1 MDIIQLNYWSKVYTR
16 DSNKEVSL
24 KFLHNSQNPIEF
36 VINKAKQYSIKNYSF
51 LILYEIS
58 QKPDTNEYILVQNN
72 LANHISENEKID
84 NFIHKRQLQIK
95 AYSNVVLEWMPYS
108 QFNQIKETDSTSKS
122 QTYQPSSVTHEDV
135 PKRIMS
141 NKDEEG
147 DLKHDLDVLTSNTT
161 TRNTDVDDNE
171 QDFDFTTKFKTHP
184 VSGSQKIISKTN
196 KKAKSNVDD
205 DDDGGSNELH
215 LES

>member
-1 MDIIQLNYWSKVYTR
+1 MEK
-16 DSNKEVSL
+16 
-24 KFLHNSQNPIEF
+24 
-36 VINKAKQYSIKNYSF
+36 
-51 LILYEIS
+51 LILARQFE
-58 QKPDTNEYILVQNN
+58 LF
-72 LANHISENEKID
+72 LFFKI
-84 NFIHKRQLQIK
+84 
-95 AYSNVVLEWMPYS
+95 
-108 QFNQIKETDSTSKS
+108 DSTSKS

-215 LES
+215 LVIYKDIPKKIMKKKVNDKEEEKDDNAKQDLGSKKISHSKQLPLKAPVTTKKINTR